1 MVKKKK
7 QPKALCPGRCEKERC
22 FDKLT
27 IFKMVYLVFNLI
39 FLSGTIVLWILYKRY
54 KDKEIYVLT
63 LQRII
68 TIIIIFIILDMSL
81 GLINAFIGF

>member
-1 MVKKKK
+1 
-7 QPKALCPGRCEKERC
+7 
-22 FDKLT
+22 
-27 IFKMVYLVFNLI
+27 MVYLVFNLI

-68 TIIIIFIILDMSL
+68 TIIIIFIMLDMSL